1 MKKKIEIKYEGM
13 GLHCDHCGESI
24 RVDWEDD
31 CNGTKHTDMP
41 FYNGDMD
48 GSKIEGWAEIDGWL
62 NIDGKNYCEGCW
74 DFFPFP
80 NTPDKFRN
88 QYDDYTG
95 LIFLKD
101 GSVYENCGE
110 TKGVEGYIRLDDE

>member
-13 GLHCDHCGESI
+13 GLYCDHCGESI

-31 CNGTKHTDMP
+31 CNGTKLTDMP

-48 GSKIEGWAEIDGWL
+48 GSEIEGRAEIDGWL

-74 DFFPFP
+74 DFFPFT

-88 QYDDYTG
+88 QYDDYEG
-95 LIFLKD
+95 LVFLAD
-101 GSVYENCGE
+101 GSVYEIEYNGLDNVY
-110 TKGVEGYIRLDDE
+110 KRLDDE